1 MAQRA
6 ALAHWRLLM
15 ELIGSMFAL
24 LIGLLCLLIWLL
36 PIILI
41 AGSDRT
47 EGKEKV
53 AWILAVIFISWFA
66 WVFYLLLAPL
76 KRPPRYEPGQYRY

>member
-1 MAQRA
+1 MEVLA
-6 ALAHWRLLM
+6 ALFLM
-15 ELIGSMFAL
+15 VC
-24 LIGLLCLLIWLL
+24 GLYALLIWLL

-47 EGKEKV
+47 SGGEKA
-53 AWILAVIFISWFA
+53 AWILAVIFVSWFA

-76 KRPPRYEPGQYRY
+76 KQPERRYRY

>member
-1 MAQRA
+1 MDLLGSLLTAIL
-6 ALAHWRLLM
+6 AL
-15 ELIGSMFAL
+15 ICFA
-24 LIGLLCLLIWLL
+24 IWLL

-47 EGKEKV
+47 EGKEKA

-76 KRPPRYEPGQYRY
+76 KTTDRYRRA

>member
-1 MAQRA
+1 MD
-6 ALAHWRLLM
+6 
-15 ELIGSMFAL
+15 LIGSLFAL
-24 LIGLLCLLIWLL
+24 VAVIFCILIWML
-36 PIILI
+36 PILFI

-47 EGKEKV
+47 YGKEKV

-76 KRPPRYEPGQYRY
+76 KRRQTSEYYR

>member
-1 MAQRA
+1 MMD
-6 ALAHWRLLM
+6 LLGSLLTGLFV
-15 ELIGSMFAL
+15 LICFA
-24 LIGLLCLLIWLL
+24 IWLL

-47 EGKEKV
+47 GGGEKA

-76 KRPPRYEPGQYRY
+76 KERDPYRRV